1 MTLLTGETEVFSSQ
15 PTESGR
21 CVVAFMAKRQPDA
34 GGAVYQPQ
42 HYQALMTL
50 LEQLRGEGWLLSF
63 RAMFE
68 APRGDLPPMALDSGA
83 LHEWDMAGA
92 FEAPTLDAALAGTVR
107 LEQAG
112 WARLFATQW
121 LLGPR
126 EFATV
131 NGAGPDIKRPW
142 GFMAL
147 WEWNDA
153 WCEATAD
160 ERAEYDAECDVA
172 FKGDLALNINI
183 AGRHRLDW
191 AHSWHHLGIWEVD
204 GLDTVARAITG
215 HQEAADFKF
224 TTSRHVA
231 GKVRP
236 LADLLLPVTV

>member
-1 MTLLTGETEVFSSQ
+1 MTLLTGETDVFSSQ
-15 PTESGR
+15 PSTSAR

-34 GGAVYQPQ
+34 GGAVYQRQ
-42 HYQALMTL
+42 HYHALMAL
-50 LEQLRGEGWLLSF
+50 LDELRGEGWLLSF
-63 RAMFE
+63 RAMFMPTDVTLQ
-68 APRGDLPPMALDSGA
+68 ATALDSGA

-92 FEAPTLDAALAGTVR
+92 FEAPSLGAALAGTVR

-112 WARLFATQW
+112 WSRLFATQW

-131 NGAGPDIKRPW
+131 NGCGPDIRRPW

-153 WCEATAD
+153 WCEATPA
-160 ERAEYDAECDVA
+160 ERTDYDAECDVA
-172 FKGDLALNINI
+172 FKGDLALNVNI

-191 AHSWHHLGIWEVD
+191 AHSWHHLGIWETD
-204 GLDTVARAITG
+204 SLDTVSRAITG
-215 HQEAADFKF
+215 HQHAADFKF
-224 TTSRHVA
+224 TTSRHVT

-236 LADLLLPVTV
+236 LADLLLPVIA